1 MIAVDLF
8 PFNRE
13 TEALTKMWLVKF
25 KRLRSFH
32 YAIEN
37 SPRKSENF
45 YSPPSAHIPEIAR
58 ARGSSQQISQES

>member
-1 MIAVDLF
+1 MLAVDLF

-45 YSPPSAHIPEIAR
+45 TCLRRLIIAR